1 MTTLIDRIRS
11 AARKRALYNATVA
24 ELSAL
29 PTGLAVEDLGIYP
42 GDAHTIARRA
52 VYGA

>member
-1 MTTLIDRIRS
+1 MTTLIDRIRAA
-11 AARKRALYNATVA
+11 AARRAAYNATVA

-29 PTGLAVEDLGIYP
+29 PTSLAIEDLGIYP
-42 GDAHTIARRA
+42 GDARQIARRA